1 MMRCR
6 CSLALVLAL
15 LAAACTTMP
24 PGQPELSGPTS
35 PSVSAVRSPTSIVSD
50 SGSSELSETSAAEPV
65 DGHAPAAPPRSAD
78 AAGPFGQADLWIGA
92 GPPPTGLQRPL
103 GPGDLPG
110 PLFDVVGSPPG
121 KFRYMQSWSR
131 VFDRCW
137 QSNED
142 GTNSGGDYDSLIYA
156 LAVDDSAYGL
166 EPAAVRL
173 LGPRCAGSDGHF
185 IAFFGGPWGS
195 EQDEFATRELAQEW
209 VEQRWADVA
218 RAERDSVGQP
228 SSTLVFGFYDSVGV
242 NFGWSNLGGPFEI
255 RFAPWDAPVDEV
267 RVLADSVAVT
277 GGVLRGLVR
286 NWSRH
291 RWAYGVTV
299 TAGGGEFSWPLS
311 IQPGEVAPF
320 EIAGWDGPDSPGH
333 IDIGIEA
340 DMSWHT
346 DPSRAWGDSMV
357 SAPHLMVRDV
367 APRPMSGSVRDRYAH
382 VTADVPAGS
391 VSFGTLELEPDLVV
405 PESHLSLRS
414 FREDIVVGDLRGYGA
429 LLDADGRVIDVS
441 PAPTIAWTEWGDARS
456 ESDYEEITSLPHPL
470 VMDRW
475 SNTYVVGVHVLFDL
489 HAIHAGLAV
498 DSVYD
503 VWEDGAFIVWIGAA
517 HPELDSS

>member
-1 MMRCR
+1 MMRRR
-6 CSLALVLAL
+6 CSLLLVVF
-15 LAAACTTMP
+15 AAACTTTP
-24 PGQPELSGPTS
+24 PAQPELSGPT
-35 PSVSAVRSPTSIVSD
+35 PPPVSAAARSPTSIVSG
-50 SGSSELSETSAAEPV
+50 SGSSVLSEISAAEPV

-110 PLFDVVGSPPG
+110 PLFDVSGAPPG
-121 KFRYMQSWSR
+121 TFRFMQSWSR
-131 VFDRCW
+131 IFDRCW

-142 GTNSGGDYDSLIYA
+142 GTNSGGDYDSMVYTLSGGVSPHR
-156 LAVDDSAYGL
+156 LGAYDLSPYSVG
-166 EPAAVRL
+166 L
-173 LGPRCAGSDGHF
+173 LGPRCAGDDRHF
-185 IAFFGGPWGS
+185 LAFFGGPWGS
-195 EQDEFATRELAQEW
+195 AQGEFATRELAQEW
-209 VEQRWADVA
+209 VEQRWEDTA

-228 SSTLVFGFYDSVGV
+228 PSTQVFGFYDSVGI

-320 EIAGWDGPDSPGH
+320 EIYGWDGPADPGL

-357 SAPHLMVRDV
+357 PAPHLMMRDV
-367 APRPMSGSVRDRYAH
+367 EPRPMSGSVRDRYAH

-391 VSFGTLELEPDLVV
+391 MSFGTLELEPDLVA

-414 FREDIVVGDLRGYGA
+414 FREDVVVGDLRGYGA
-429 LLDADGRVIDVS
+429 LLDADGRDIDVS
-441 PAPTIAWTEWGDARS
+441 PAPTIARTEWGDARS
-456 ESDYEEITSLPHPL
+456 ESDYEEITSLPHP
-470 VMDRW
+470 
-475 SNTYVVGVHVLFDL
+475 
-489 HAIHAGLAV
+489 
-498 DSVYD
+498 
-503 VWEDGAFIVWIGAA
+503 
-517 HPELDSS
+517 